1 MAKRIWR
8 TLPLRH
14 QRAQLSSH
22 DSLLPDLR
30 WSCSGLVRQDGHMS
44 VHDAQFTLL
53 SVVVENRVCWA
64 TINAP
69 PVNVMTIPLLID
81 LMKLAEEVEA
91 DDGVGVLVLQSA
103 DPEFFIAHFD
113 VEAILR
119 FPTET
124 EALRSQEL
132 SGFHRMCETFRTMP
146 KATIAKINGRVGG
159 GGAELAASFDMRFG
173 VLGRTVINQ
182 MEVPLGILP
191 GGTGTQRL
199 PWLVGRGR
207 ALEMILGGIDVD
219 AETALQWGWLNRAF
233 ATTEELDAYVAFL
246 ANRMASFPSTALRL
260 AKASVLNALDDPT
273 EVLLDEAH
281 AFQRTLRDP
290 LSTNRMRTFLER
302 GGQTREGE
310 RDVAALSGGLHLP

>member
-14 QRAQLSSH
+14 QSAQLSCR
-22 DSLLPDLR
+22 DSLRPSLR
-30 WSCSGLVRQDGHMS
+30 WSCRGLVRQDGLMS

-132 SGFHRMCETFRTMP
+132 SGFHKMCETFRTMP

-219 AETALQWGWLNRAF
+219 AETAVQ
-233 ATTEELDAYVAFL
+233 
-246 ANRMASFPSTALRL
+246 
-260 AKASVLNALDDPT
+260 
-273 EVLLDEAH
+273 
-281 AFQRTLRDP
+281 
-290 LSTNRMRTFLER
+290 
-302 GGQTREGE
+302 
-310 RDVAALSGGLHLP
+310 